1 MLRKIIFWILIA
13 LLLVF
18 IVQNTQVVQVKFLIW
33 TMSMSRG
40 IVLLGTFLMG
50 VVATLLV
57 RLTTKSKSKK

>member
-1 MLRKIIFWILIA
+1 MVRKIIFWILIA

-50 VVATLLV
+50 VVVTLLV
-57 RLTTKSKSKK
+57 KLTARSKRTK

>member
-1 MLRKIIFWILIA
+1 MVRKIIFWILIA

-18 IVQNTQVVQVKFLIW
+18 IVQNTQVVQVKFLVW

-50 VVATLLV
+50 VAVTLLV
-57 RLTTKSKSKK
+57 KLTARSKRTK

>member
-1 MLRKIIFWILIA
+1 MVRKIIFWILIA

-50 VVATLLV
+50 VVVTLLV
-57 RLTTKSKSKK
+57 KLAARSKRTK

>member
-18 IVQNTQVVQVKFLIW
+18 IVQNAQVVQVKFLIW
-33 TMSMSRG
+33 SLSMSRG

-50 VVATLLV
+50 VAVTLLV
-57 RLTTKSKSKK
+57 RLTARSKKK

>member
-57 RLTTKSKSKK
+57 RLTTKSKRKK